1 MRSLG
6 EARKAAVL
14 GLTTTMILILCVGW
28 MGLVIMMMRMSMVMI
43 MKAMNLMTMIV
54 MGVVAHIHP
63 HYNDQVLWA
72 VYGDCD
78 PIAGHQIKKA
88 DQLLPLLV
96 LQVSGG
102 KDDR

>member
-43 MKAMNLMTMIV
+43 MKVMNLMTMMI
-54 MGVVAHIHP
+54 MGVVARP
-63 HYNDQVLWA
+63 
-72 VYGDCD
+72 
-78 PIAGHQIKKA
+78 
-88 DQLLPLLV
+88 LPRSSHSLLV
-96 LQVSGG
+96 GQA
-102 KDDR
+102 